1 MGYSLQF
8 DPDVQRYLANCPG
21 LSRADRIKL
30 FGHLDTLRDQGDVY
44 RSDVTRRLSLG
55 SEHFS
60 LDFAF
65 RSESGDV
72 RLFRFVVSDAS
83 ASYGV
88 LRIVYADE
96 R

>member
-8 DPDVQRYLANCPG
+8 DPDVRHYLANCPG
-21 LSRADRIKL
+21 LSRADRVKL
-30 FGHLDTLRDQGDVY
+30 FGHLDTLRDQGDAY
-44 RSDVTRRLSLG
+44 RSDGTRRLSPG

-65 RSESGDV
+65 HAEAGGM
-72 RLFRFVVSDAS
+72 RLFRFVVNDAS